1 MALILVPVCST
12 KGLLALGPSYPCQQR
27 MVSVPPTFPCA
38 VTRVGCEVV
47 PSPAARARPLVAC
60 RRRRRLSGCRRQ
72 VATALVASESRARV
86 DRMVVIVRLPDGIW
100 SAEQ

>member
-27 MVSVPPTFPCA
+27 IVRVPPTLPCA
-38 VTRVGCEVV
+38 ATGAVRA
-47 PSPAARARPLVAC
+47 PAPIPAATASPPVAC

-72 VATALVASESRARV
+72 APTALVANESRARV
-86 DRMVVIVRLPDGIW
+86 DRTVVIVHLPNDIW
-100 SAEQ
+100 SAGQ